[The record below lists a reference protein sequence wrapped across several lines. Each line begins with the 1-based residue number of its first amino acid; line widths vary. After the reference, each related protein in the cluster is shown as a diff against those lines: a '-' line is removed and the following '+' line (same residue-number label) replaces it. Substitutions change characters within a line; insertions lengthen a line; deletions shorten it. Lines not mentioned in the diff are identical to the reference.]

1 MIIRYN
7 KSIRKLEREVVFLKT
22 IKILIGSLIL
32 ILSIYLNNKIVNAN
46 NSNIEDNSNLFS
58 NTLELEQVIDNFK
71 IKHNVDV
78 FVYTIESINNKNIYQ
93 EAKLFADVKFDD
105 DNYLLFYITKEE
117 GNVALFAG
125 TKTQSIVNNEMISL
139 MLTSMEIDF
148 KALEFEKGIM
158 TSLSNLSI
166 LIDENNR
173 LEEENR
179 NSHKVLNINNQ
190 KEANRNIYISMMIIS
205 VIVSI
210 VCISLL
216 IKNFNNNKKEAN

>member
-1 MIIRYN
+1 M
-7 KSIRKLEREVVFLKT
+7 KT

-179 NSHKVLNINNQ
+179 NSHKVLDINNQ

>member
-1 MIIRYN
+1 M
-7 KSIRKLEREVVFLKT
+7 KT
-22 IKILIGSLIL
+22 IKISIGLL
-32 ILSIYLNNKIVNAN
+32 MLVLSICLNNKIVNAN
-46 NSNIEDNSNLFS
+46 SNIEDSSNLFA
-58 NTLELEQVIDNFK
+58 NTLELEQVINSFE
-71 IKHNVDV
+71 IKHNVDI
-78 FVYTIESINNKNIYQ
+78 FIYTIESINNKNIYQ

-158 TSLSNLSI
+158 TSLSNLST

-179 NSHKVLNINNQ
+179 NSHKVLDINNQ
-190 KEANRNIYISMMIIS
+190 KEANRNMYISMMIIS
-205 VIVSI
+205 VIISI

>member
-1 MIIRYN
+1 
-7 KSIRKLEREVVFLKT
+7 LKT

>member
-179 NSHKVLNINNQ
+179 NSHKVLDINNQ

>member
-1 MIIRYN
+1 M
-7 KSIRKLEREVVFLKT
+7 FLKT

>member
-1 MIIRYN
+1 M
-7 KSIRKLEREVVFLKT
+7 LV
-22 IKILIGSLIL
+22 
-32 ILSIYLNNKIVNAN
+32 LSICLNNKIVNAN
-46 NSNIEDNSNLFS
+46 SNIEDSSNLFA
-58 NTLELEQVIDNFK
+58 NTLELEQVINSFE
-71 IKHNVDV
+71 IKHNVDI
-78 FVYTIESINNKNIYQ
+78 FIYTIESINNKNIYQ

-125 TKTQSIVNNEMISL
+125 TKTQDIVNNEMISL

-158 TSLSNLSI
+158 TSLSNLST

-179 NSHKVLNINNQ
+179 NSHKVLDINNQ
-190 KEANRNIYISMMIIS
+190 KEANRNIYMSMMIIS
-205 VIVSI
+205 LIVSI
-210 VCISLL
+210 VCVSLL
-216 IKNFNNNKKEAN
+216 IKSFNNNKKEAN